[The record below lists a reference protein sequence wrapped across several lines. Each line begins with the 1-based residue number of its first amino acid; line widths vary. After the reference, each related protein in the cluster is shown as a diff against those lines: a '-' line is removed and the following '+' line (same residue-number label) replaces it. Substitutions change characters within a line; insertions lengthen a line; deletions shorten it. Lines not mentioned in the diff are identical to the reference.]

1 MGRVGEDV
9 RVLFKL
15 IIIAA
20 IFCSGP
26 IIIFLLAGKSLGM
39 TKEQERDCINR
50 SAQIMISI
58 LMILII
64 LPSVV
69 SLVSSFFNEVLRGSM
84 SLSDY
89 FKHLNG
95 FSFHAA
101 NNFYANLFSK
111 LTKF

>member
-1 MGRVGEDV
+1 MGSVEGDV

-26 IIIFLLAGKSLGM
+26 IIFFLLAGKSFGM
-39 TKEQERDCINR
+39 TKEQERECINR
-50 SAQIMISI
+50 SSQIMTSI
-58 LMILII
+58 LMLIII
-64 LPSVV
+64 LPS
-69 SLVSSFFNEVLRGSM
+69 LVSFILGFFNEVVRGGM
-84 SLSDY
+84 SLSEY
-89 FKHLNG
+89 FKHING

>member
-1 MGRVGEDV
+1 M
-9 RVLFKL
+9 LFKL

-26 IIIFLLAGKSLGM
+26 IIFFLLAGKSFGM

-64 LPSVV
+64 LPSLV
-69 SLVSSFFNEVLRGSM
+69 SLISGFFNEVVRGGM
-84 SLSDY
+84 PLNEY
-89 FKHLNG
+89 FRHIKG
-95 FSFHAA
+95 FSFHAT

>member
-1 MGRVGEDV
+1 M
-9 RVLFKL
+9 LFKL

-26 IIIFLLAGKSLGM
+26 IIFFLLAGKSFGM

-64 LPSVV
+64 LPSLV
-69 SLVSSFFNEVLRGSM
+69 SLISGFFNEVVRGGM
-84 SLSDY
+84 PLNEY
-89 FKHLNG
+89 FRHIKG
-95 FSFHAA
+95 FSLHAT